1 MFRTLVT
8 AAALLAL
15 AAPALGQSDTM
26 RFGGWNI
33 TNLHHES
40 GVPLRD
46 GAKARDDVDFDN
58 LRQFA
63 ASLNLDFVAL
73 QEIGSPAA
81 LTRVFPE
88 SDYYLVM
95 ATDYVPGAENDP
107 PEERDIYNAF
117 AIRKSAFPTMP
128 AIRTLDALHIL
139 HLEVQAGAAS
149 DRPVR
154 SGLILP
160 LTVAGLPGEILNV
173 HLKSSCNSSS
183 LDPVFDAR
191 QDGTIN
197 NNRYDCRTLVAQTA
211 ILENWIEQRQELGIK
226 VIILGDFNRQLNRTG
241 TPDHLW
247 QMLEDGGPNGLQLSK
262 APTEPNTVCWP
273 APHTGFFPDS
283 IDFITFDTSLATA
296 VDVTKIKKV
305 GIPFADDPRY
315 AGKDNE
321 KLSDHC
327 PTVGELKLN

>member
-1 MFRTLVT
+1 MFRAIVI
-8 AAALLAL
+8 AAALVAL
-15 AAPALGQSDTM
+15 AAPALSQSDTI

-46 GAKARDDVDFDN
+46 GAKARDDIDFDN

-63 ASLNLDFVAL
+63 EGLNLDIVAL

-107 PEERDIYNAF
+107 PEKRDIYNAF
-117 AIRKSAFPTMP
+117 AIRKSVLPTMP
-128 AIRTLDALHIL
+128 AVRTLDALHIL
-139 HLEVQAGAAS
+139 HLEVQGGAAS

-160 LTVAGLPGEILNV
+160 LTVAGQPVEILNV

-183 LDPVFDAR
+183 LDPVYDTRATG
-191 QDGTIN
+191 QVN
-197 NNRYDCRTLVAQTA
+197 PSRYDCRTLLAQTA
-211 ILENWIEQRQELGIK
+211 ILENWIEQRHELGIR
-226 VIILGDFNRQLNRTG
+226 VIVLGDFNRRLNRTG
-241 TPDHLW
+241 GVDHMW
-247 QMLEDGGPNGLQLSK
+247 QMLEDGGPDGLQLIK
-262 APTEPNTVCWP
+262 APTTPNTVCWP
-273 APHTGFFPDS
+273 QPHSGFFEDS
-283 IDFITFDTSLATA
+283 IDFITFDGSLATA
-296 VDVTKIKKV
+296 VDVAKIKKV